1 MRFISPLLKK
11 VVYPTLQL
19 TGGLRRLAPTTGVA
33 VVNYHGVLP
42 ADYRSRDA
50 FLDDNLVSQGT
61 LQKQLRFLKAHY
73 SVIRPDEFREWLLTG
88 RALPPRSVLLT
99 CDDGLLNNLTDML
112 PTLQQEGMFCLF
124 FVTGASCSENAGM
137 LWYEELYH
145 LLRMGN
151 VAPADLE
158 RIIPAARNG
167 SSADSFQST
176 WWTAVCTASSLG
188 NERRTEL
195 LNAMRSKGKLA
206 QSEFAERRWR
216 LLNADEL
223 RKLSEAGM
231 TIGAHTIT
239 HPVLS
244 QCSDEE
250 SYHEIQGG
258 KAQLE
263 SVLGQAV
270 WAFAYPFGNTATT
283 GDREVRLSQQAG
295 FECAFL
301 NMGGGFS
308 DRARPLQLPRTHIT
322 AGTSIAELEAH
333 MTGLHS
339 NLQSAV
345 RG

>member
-1 MRFISPLLKK
+1 MRFISPILKK

-19 TGGLRRLAPTTGVA
+19 TGGLRLLAPTTGVA

-42 ADYRSRDA
+42 SDYRSHDA
-50 FLDDNLVSQGT
+50 LLDDNLVSQRT
-61 LQKQLRFLKAHY
+61 FEKQLRFLKAHY
-73 SVIRPDEFREWLLTG
+73 NLIRPDEFREWLLSG

-112 PTLQQEGMFCLF
+112 PILQRQGVFGLF
-124 FVTGASCSENAGM
+124 FVTGASCSESPGM

-145 LLRMGN
+145 LLRTGD

-158 RIIPAARNG
+158 RIVPAARNG
-167 SSADSFQST
+167 SSPERFQSV
-176 WWTAVCTASSLG
+176 WWTAVCNASRLG
-188 NERRTEL
+188 NESRSEL
-195 LNAMRSKGKLA
+195 LNAMRSKCKLA
-206 QSEFAERRWR
+206 QSEFEERRWR
-216 LLNADEL
+216 LLNAVEL
-223 RKLSEAGM
+223 RKLCEAGM
-231 TIGAHTIT
+231 AIGAHTMT

-250 SYHEIQGG
+250 SYREIRDS

-263 SVLGQAV
+263 SVLGQPA
-270 WAFAYPFGNTATT
+270 WAFAYPFGNTATM
-283 GDREVRLSQQAG
+283 GDREIRLSQQAG

-301 NMGGGFS
+301 NTGGGFS
-308 DRARPLQLPRTHIT
+308 DRSQPLRLQRTHVT

-339 NLQSAV
+339 NLQNAV